1 MHKTEIQHLTFH
13 GDKSIS
19 HRLLLLSLLT
29 DKKLIISNLPESK
42 DVNTSLSII
51 KQLGVKIE
59 RNGNR
64 ISLSGGL
71 TDRKFNE
78 EIVLDC
84 GNSGTTARLLCGIL
98 CNFKGKFK
106 LIGDESLSKRPMDR
120 VVKPLRDLA
129 GIHIQSIDGHLPVFL
144 ESNGKTQPIDF
155 FNETGSAQVK
165 SAILF
170 AGFKNNEKNKVIENI
185 PSRDHTEILLD
196 YLSEQKSDEVH
207 FNIPGDISSAAYF
220 AVLAAVMK
228 QEIKIKKLLLNPTR
242 TGFFRV
248 LRRMGVE
255 IEEKITD
262 NLWESVGD
270 VRIKGNNLTSTNI
283 NKEEIPSL
291 IDELPILAI
300 AMAFSKGTS
309 KVSGAQE
316 LRVKES
322 DRINGLISQLKKVGI
337 NCVEKNDGF
346 EITGPNH
353 IISAELDSFNDHRLA
368 MSFAVL
374 EYCSKAKFKIKGRN
388 SVNIS
393 FPDFYE
399 KLNIFT
405 KSDCGSITGF

>member
-1 MHKTEIQHLTFH
+1 MHNTEIQSLTFP

-29 DKKLIISNLPESK
+29 DKKLIVSNLPDSK

-59 RNGNR
+59 RSGNR
-64 ISLSGGL
+64 FSLLGGL
-71 TDRKFNE
+71 IHNTFDK

-98 CNFKGKFK
+98 CNLKGKFK
-106 LIGDESLSKRPMDR
+106 IIGDESLSKRPMDR
-120 VVKPLRDLA
+120 IVKPLRDLA
-129 GIHIQSIDGHLPVFL
+129 GVHIQSTDGHLPVIL
-144 ESNGKTQPIDF
+144 ESIGKTQPIEF
-155 FNETGSAQVK
+155 YNETGSAQVK

-170 AGFKNNEKNKVIENI
+170 AGFKNKEKNKVIENI

-220 AVLAAVMK
+220 AVLSAVMK
-228 QEIKIKKLLLNPTR
+228 QKIVIENILLNPTR
-242 TGFFRV
+242 TGYLNV
-248 LRRMGVE
+248 LKRMGAI
-255 IEEKITD
+255 IEEELIEDKWEPLGNLLIEGKDLQATD
-262 NLWESVGD
+262 IEEN
-270 VRIKGNNLTSTNI
+270 
-283 NKEEIPSL
+283 EIPLL

-337 NCVEKNDGF
+337 NCEEKNDGF
-346 EITGPNH
+346 EITGPNN

-368 MSFAVL
+368 MSFAIL
-374 EYCSKAKFKIKGRN
+374 NCCSEAKIQIKN
-388 SVNIS
+388 KECVDIS
-393 FPDFYE
+393 FPGFYE
-399 KLNIFT
+399 LLNIFT
-405 KSDCGSITGF
+405 KSNSGSVTRF